1 VVLSQATA
9 EGAAGRN
16 VFVVQGN
23 LHDPAQQRAAM
34 ATETAVQ
41 TPVEQSLQRLDEAGQ
56 ERQALAMQ
64 TEQRTQQNQQ
74 ELEARSMRMG

>member
-1 VVLSQATA
+1 
-9 EGAAGRN
+9 
-16 VFVVQGN
+16 
-23 LHDPAQQRAAM
+23 M
-34 ATETAVQ
+34 ATEIAVQ